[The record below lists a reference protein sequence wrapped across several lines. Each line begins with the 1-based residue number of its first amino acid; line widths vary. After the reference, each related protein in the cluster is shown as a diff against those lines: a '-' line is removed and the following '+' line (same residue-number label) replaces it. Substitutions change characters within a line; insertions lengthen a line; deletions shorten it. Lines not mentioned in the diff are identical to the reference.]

1 MNAVAF
7 HVLHDVLPALLA
19 SFLLYSV
26 AAAAAAFACLAGLLY
41 YIKYKQRETLVYMG
55 KFPGRTEPIPL
66 VTTWSIHRTLSNEA
80 HRLDISTHLFQVAFG
95 FSRIYKNHGMFRFYD
110 ATHPVLVLFK
120 AEAVEE
126 LLTSNTVL
134 KKGHEYELIKP
145 WLGTGLLT
153 SSGSKWRSRRKLLT
167 PAFHFRILED
177 FLPGITL
184 CALDIICETIMGYTI
199 NAQSNQDSE
208 YVQAIKVLGHSF
220 TRRLETP
227 LYWIDAIFQLSK
239 PGREFA
245 RKVKELHQ
253 FTLKVIRERKREI
266 LSCPELQESY
276 EETAS
281 ESDVYGLKG
290 TARKPFL
297 DILLREHIKDPE
309 NFTEEHVREE
319 VDTFMFEGHDT
330 TAMGMSWAIYL
341 IALHEEHQDLIHQ
354 ELDTIFGSDKTRPV
368 TSEDLKQMKYM
379 ECCLK

>member
-1 MNAVAF
+1 
-7 HVLHDVLPALLA
+7 
-19 SFLLYSV
+19 
-26 AAAAAAFACLAGLLY
+26 
-41 YIKYKQRETLVYMG
+41 
-55 KFPGRTEPIPL
+55 
-66 VTTWSIHRTLSNEA
+66 
-80 HRLDISTHLFQVAFG
+80 
-95 FSRIYKNHGMFRFYD
+95 
-110 ATHPVLVLFK
+110 
-120 AEAVEE
+120 
-126 LLTSNTVL
+126 
-134 KKGHEYELIKP
+134 
-145 WLGTGLLT
+145 
-153 SSGSKWRSRRKLLT
+153 
-167 PAFHFRILED
+167 
-177 FLPGITL
+177 
-184 CALDIICETIMGYTI
+184 MGYTI

-368 TSEDLKQMKYM
+368 TSDDLKQMKYM
-379 ECCLK
+379 ECCLKKSYLNQICCGTLNDVLSTQTTYGDHLMVEIVETDKGVGVHTFFTGVGTLDKPAYLTVADIDPNIACTDTLPNKSLFS